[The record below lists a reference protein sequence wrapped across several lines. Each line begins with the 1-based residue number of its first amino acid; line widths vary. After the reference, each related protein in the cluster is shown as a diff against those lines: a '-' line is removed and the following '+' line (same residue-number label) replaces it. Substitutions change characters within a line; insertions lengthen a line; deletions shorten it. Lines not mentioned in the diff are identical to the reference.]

1 MKTAIVL
8 LPDSASGAEVPGG
21 ALGEEVAG
29 GTEQTGTGEN
39 GGERRSRGRRAL
51 WSIHF
56 LWKTL
61 ELSIKSET
69 LKLGPCGSG

>member
-1 MKTAIVL
+1 
-8 LPDSASGAEVPGG
+8 
-21 ALGEEVAG
+21 VAG